1 MSACVCVVDD
11 DLNVLRYMRTLLQM
25 ESCSV
30 QTASSGDEILE
41 QLQQGL
47 SPDLVFLDIMMPG
60 IDGLH
65 TLERLRKASP
75 RSKVVMLSCV
85 KDTAKIVKAMQLGA
99 ADYVHK
105 PLDGAAVH
113 DLLCRCLPR
122 EEAIE
127 HNPEEDFE
135 ELPGGMFFAAGS
147 AEMRSIRS
155 RLVQVAKVDVPVLLL
170 GESGV
175 GKEVA
180 AYLIHKY
187 SARSDRTFL
196 KVNCAAIPAELL
208 ESELFGYEPG
218 AFTGATHAKPG
229 KFHLCNGGTILLDE
243 IAEIPTTLQAKL
255 LQVLQ
260 DQRFFRL
267 GGKTTESVDV
277 RILAA
282 TNVKVEEAIKK
293 GKFRLDLF
301 YRLSAF
307 SIEVPPLRRR
317 KDDIPVLL
325 KHFTRQIAARYGV
338 QEVPMSD
345 EVLAACM
352 AHAWPGNVRE
362 LQNFVKR
369 YVVLGDVAMPN
380 EANSSNSRLPHISL
394 RVEDDRDLKQIL
406 KGLKRDAEVQVISE
420 ALREMNWNRRDA
432 AALLN
437 LSYKALVYKIRE
449 YGLHRS
455 PDTRVGSNS

>member
-1 MSACVCVVDD
+1 M
-11 DLNVLRYMRTLLQM
+11 
-25 ESCSV
+25 
-30 QTASSGDEILE
+30 
-41 QLQQGL
+41 
-47 SPDLVFLDIMMPG
+47 
-60 IDGLH
+60 
-65 TLERLRKASP
+65 
-75 RSKVVMLSCV
+75 
-85 KDTAKIVKAMQLGA
+85 
-99 ADYVHK
+99 
-105 PLDGAAVH
+105 
-113 DLLCRCLPR
+113 
-122 EEAIE
+122 
-127 HNPEEDFE
+127 
-135 ELPGGMFFAAGS
+135 
-147 AEMRSIRS
+147 
-155 RLVQVAKVDVPVLLL
+155 
-170 GESGV
+170 
-175 GKEVA
+175 
-180 AYLIHKY
+180 
-187 SARSDRTFL
+187 
-196 KVNCAAIPAELL
+196 
-208 ESELFGYEPG
+208 FGYEPG

-260 DQRFFRL
+260 DQKFFRL

-325 KHFTRQIAARYGV
+325 KHFNRQIAARYGV
-338 QEVPMSD
+338 QNVPMSN

-352 AHAWPGNVRE
+352 AHTWPGNVRE

-380 EANSSNSRLPHISL
+380 EVSSSNSRLPHVSL
-394 RVEDDRDLKQIL
+394 RIEDDRDLKHIL

-449 YGLHRS
+449 YGLHRP
-455 PDTRVGSNS
+455 PDARVGSSS

>member
-30 QTASSGDEILE
+30 QTASSGNEILE

-122 EEAIE
+122 DEAIE
-127 HNPEEDFE
+127 HDPEEDFE

-180 AYLIHKY
+180 AYLIHK
-187 SARSDRTFL
+187 
-196 KVNCAAIPAELL
+196 
-208 ESELFGYEPG
+208 
-218 AFTGATHAKPG
+218 
-229 KFHLCNGGTILLDE
+229 
-243 IAEIPTTLQAKL
+243 
-255 LQVLQ
+255 
-260 DQRFFRL
+260 
-267 GGKTTESVDV
+267 
-277 RILAA
+277 
-282 TNVKVEEAIKK
+282 
-293 GKFRLDLF
+293 
-301 YRLSAF
+301 LS
-307 SIEVPPLRRR
+307 
-317 KDDIPVLL
+317 
-325 KHFTRQIAARYGV
+325 
-338 QEVPMSD
+338 QE
-345 EVLAACM
+345 
-352 AHAWPGNVRE
+352 
-362 LQNFVKR
+362 
-369 YVVLGDVAMPN
+369 
-380 EANSSNSRLPHISL
+380 
-394 RVEDDRDLKQIL
+394 
-406 KGLKRDAEVQVISE
+406 
-420 ALREMNWNRRDA
+420 
-432 AALLN
+432 
-437 LSYKALVYKIRE
+437 
-449 YGLHRS
+449 
-455 PDTRVGSNS
+455 